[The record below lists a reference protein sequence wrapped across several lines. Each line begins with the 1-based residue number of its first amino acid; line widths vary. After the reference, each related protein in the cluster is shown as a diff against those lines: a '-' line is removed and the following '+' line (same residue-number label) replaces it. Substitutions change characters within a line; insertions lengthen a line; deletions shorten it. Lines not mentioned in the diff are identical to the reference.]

1 MKNFKKLLFLLSKPD
16 RKRAGLLLVLVIIMA
31 LLDMIGVVSIMP
43 FMTVLTNPGIVE
55 TNIVLNKAFKISS
68 MFGVETNQQFLF
80 FLGVFVMVMLVISLA
95 FKALTIYLQ
104 LKFTSMCQ
112 YRISKRFVKA
122 YLYQNYSWFLNRH
135 SADLGKTILSEVGMV
150 VSKGLSPMISLITQ
164 STIVLTLITMLTIV
178 NTKIAIIIGLTISL
192 SYFLIYK
199 FVRSILSRIG
209 EGRLKANQLRFTTII
224 EAFGS
229 IKEIKIGSLEKNFVS
244 RFSDQAKIFAKYQ
257 ASGQSISMLPRFFLE
272 AIAFGGMLLVV
283 LYLIKQSSTFTD
295 VLPIIALY
303 AFAGYRLMPAFQLI
317 YSNITSLRLVGPS
330 LDAMYT
336 DLKNLKP
343 INDYHRRQNGL
354 QLNKELLLKNINY
367 NYPNS
372 TKTTLKDVSLRIP
385 AYSTVGFVGT
395 TGSGKTTMIDIILGL
410 LEPQQGTIEV
420 DGKVINEENLK
431 VWQSSIGYVPQ
442 EIYLADDTV
451 SANIAFGI
459 DLKDIDQDTVERC
472 AKIANV
478 HDFVV
483 NELPLKYQA
492 TLGER
497 GVRLSGGQRQRIG
510 IARAL
515 YHNPKVLILDEA
527 TSSLDN
533 LTEKTV
539 MDSVHNIGNDI
550 TVILIAHRLNT
561 VKKCDM
567 IFLFEN
573 GALKN
578 SGSFEKLSKESDLF
592 Q

>member
-1 MKNFKKLLFLLSKPD
+1 MDNLKKLLYLLPKPD
-16 RKRAGLLLVLVIIMA
+16 RKRAGLLLVLVLIMA

-43 FMTVLTNPGIVE
+43 FMTVLTNPEIVE
-55 TNIVLNKAFKISS
+55 TNIMLNKAFKISS

-80 FLGVFVMVMLVISLA
+80 FLGVFVMVMLVVSLA
-95 FKALTIYLQ
+95 FKALTIYVQ
-104 LKFTSMCQ
+104 LKFTSICQ

-122 YLYQNYSWFLNRH
+122 YLHQNYSWFLNRH
-135 SADLGKTILSEVGMV
+135 SADLGKTILSEVGLV

-164 STIVLTLITMLTIV
+164 STIAFTLIAMLTIV
-178 NTKIAIIIGLTISL
+178 NTKIAIIIGLTIGL

-199 FVRSILSRIG
+199 FVRGILNRIG
-209 EGRLKANQLRFTTII
+209 QGRLKANQLRFTTVI
-224 EAFGS
+224 EAFGA

-257 ASGQSISMLPRFFLE
+257 ASGQAISMLPRFFLE

-330 LDAMYT
+330 LDAMYN

-343 INDYHRRQNGL
+343 ISDYHRHQNGL
-354 QLNKELLLKNINY
+354 QLNKELTLKNVNY

-385 AYSTVGFVGT
+385 AYSTVGLVGT
-395 TGSGKTTMIDIILGL
+395 TGSGKTTMVDIILGL
-410 LEPQQGTIEV
+410 LEPQKGTIEV
-420 DGKVINEENLK
+420 DGKVINEKNLK

-459 DLKDIDQDTVERC
+459 DLKDIDQDAVERC
-472 AKIANV
+472 ARIANV

-533 LTEKTV
+533 VTEKTV
-539 MDSVHNIGNDI
+539 MDAVHNIGNDI

-561 VKKCDM
+561 VKKCD
-567 IFLFEN
+567 IIYLFEN
-573 GALKN
+573 PLLL
-578 SGSFEKLSKESDLF
+578 FSK
-592 Q
+592 